1 MVSGRWMKSTMVP
14 TTVTKEKARNVRGSP
29 RLLAKP
35 RKEADTVK

>member
-1 MVSGRWMKSTMVP
+1 MVP

-35 RKEADTVK
+35 RKEADTVKKEKVYFCS